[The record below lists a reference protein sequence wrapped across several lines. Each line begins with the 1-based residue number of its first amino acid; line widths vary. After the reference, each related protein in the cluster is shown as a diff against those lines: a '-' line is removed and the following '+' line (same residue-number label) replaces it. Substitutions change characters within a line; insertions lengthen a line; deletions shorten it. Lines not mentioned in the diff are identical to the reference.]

1 MGGGPLKKIAVLGA
15 GLVGSLVAKELAAD
29 GRFEVT
35 AYDLDES
42 ALGALAGRP
51 RLATGRSDLSEAAEV
66 TRAAAA
72 ADVVVGA
79 VPGSLGHAVLR
90 RALEAGRPVAD
101 IAFAPEDPLALDP
114 VAKNAG
120 VPAIVDC
127 GVSPGLSNLAAG
139 RAESLLDET
148 SSIRI
153 YVGGLPVPRTRPFE
167 YRIVFSATDV
177 IEEYTRPARIKENGR
192 VVVRPPLSEPE
203 EIPVA
208 GIGTLEGFNTDG
220 LRTLLSTLK
229 APNVGEKTLRYPGHA
244 ALMRVFREAGFFS
257 EDPVDAGGVRVA
269 PRAVTEK
276 LLFDAWR
283 RPEGEEEFTFL
294 RVVCEGTSGG
304 RRATLRY
311 ELLDRTDRAT
321 GASSMARTTG
331 FPCVIAAGWLAEGR
345 LVEPGVF
352 PPERLG
358 RRPDLWSAMIA
369 ALAAR
374 GVPFEESR
382 SEGG

>member
-1 MGGGPLKKIAVLGA
+1 MKKIAVLGT
-15 GLVGSLVAKELAAD
+15 GLVGSLMAKELAAD

-35 AYDLDES
+35 AHDRDER

-51 RLATGRSDLSEAAEV
+51 RLATRRSDLSDPAEV
-66 TRAAAA
+66 SRAASS

-79 VPGSLGHAVLR
+79 VPGLLGHAALR
-90 RALEAGRPVAD
+90 VALEARRPIAD

-114 VAKNAG
+114 LAKRAG

-148 SSIRI
+148 ESIAI
-153 YVGGLPVPRTRPFE
+153 YVGGLPIPRTRPFE

-177 IEEYTRPARIKENGR
+177 IEEYTRPARIRENGQ
-192 VVVRPPLSEPE
+192 VVVRPALSEPE
-203 EIPVA
+203 EVVVA

-220 LRTLLSTLK
+220 LRTLLSTSK
-229 APNVGEKTLRYPGHA
+229 APNVREKTLRYPGHA
-244 ALMRVFREAGFFS
+244 ALMRVLRDAGFFS
-257 EDPVDAGGVRVA
+257 ESPVDLGGVRVA
-269 PRAVTEK
+269 PRALTEK

-294 RVVCEGTSGG
+294 RVVCQGRSGG
-304 RRATLRY
+304 RRVTLTY
-311 ELLDRTDRAT
+311 DLLDRTDRAT

-331 FPCVIAAGWLAEGR
+331 FPCVVAAGWLAEGR
-345 LVEPGVF
+345 FAEPGVF

-358 RRPDLWSAMIA
+358 RRPDLWGAMLE

-374 GVPFEESR
+374 GVSFTESR
-382 SEGG
+382 SESA